1 MSKEDIGMPENVSI
15 RCEGNF
21 IKVNW
26 EWGSSD
32 FISMKIF
39 YKKKEIENGDGT
51 EFTLGGVL
59 YYPGRQNGN
68 AEKRLTNESGL
79 YTFTLLPVGKNGISG
94 QKTVVTDIM
103 LGEQKEVNWHIVYQ
117 KDRVLIVF
125 PKLEF
130 TIPSSV
136 VFIKYDNYMA
146 PLNYKINSD
155 SKLFF
160 PFGID
165 TGHIALIAKKPYDK
179 VYRFIQI

>member
-1 MSKEDIGMPENVSI
+1 MPENVSI

-26 EWGSSD
+26 GWGCSD

-39 YKKKEIENGDGT
+39 YKKKEIENGDGA
-51 EFTLGGVL
+51 EFTIGGVL
-59 YYPGRQNGN
+59 YYPGKQNGN

-79 YTFTLLPVGKNGISG
+79 YTFTLLPVGQNGIPG
-94 QKTVVTDIM
+94 EKTIVTDIM
-103 LGEQKEVNWHIVYQ
+103 LGEQQKVGWHIVYQ
-117 KDRVLIVF
+117 KDKVQIVF

-130 TIPSSV
+130 TIPPSV
-136 VFIKYDNYMA
+136 VFIKYDNYIA
-146 PLNYKINSD
+146 PLNYEINYD
-155 SKLFF
+155 SRLLF

-179 VYRFIQI
+179 VYRFTQV